1 MVTDTEN
8 IKQVVE
14 DLEKQELGSPGG
26 VSSPQVY
33 AQLLAIYLFQ
43 NDLCNAK
50 YLWKRIPQN
59 VKTSHAE
66 LGLIWKVGQK
76 LWMRDFPGVYT
87 SLAVDWSE
95 NVSQIMQALLEIGKV
110 ELEEVNPH
118 LRGGRVENHLGKT
131 TLSSPDRDSNLDL
144 PVLSSRAQHD
154 KRRAGQAVLV
164 SGFHLDGTRLLIY
177 TLLFRFSAMNI
188 LRSNE
193 STRKRAVN
201 LVSHAYSSICADD
214 LAAFVGMP
222 ADRAVSAVV
231 EQGWNFDAATR
242 AMTPIQPESK
252 PTHITSSEDQLYKL
266 TDFVSFLE
274 N

>member
-1 MVTDTEN
+1 MADTEN

-14 DLEKQELGSPGG
+14 DLEKQELESPGG

-59 VKTSHAE
+59 IKTSHAE
-66 LGLIWKVGQK
+66 LGLIWKVGQR

-95 NVSQIMQALLEIGKV
+95 NVSQVMQALL
-110 ELEEVNPH
+110 
-118 LRGGRVENHLGKT
+118 
-131 TLSSPDRDSNLDL
+131 
-144 PVLSSRAQHD
+144 
-154 KRRAGQAVLV
+154 
-164 SGFHLDGTRLLIY
+164 
-177 TLLFRFSAMNI
+177 
-188 LRSNE
+188 E

-201 LVSHAYSSICADD
+201 LVSHAYSSISADD

-222 ADRAVSAVV
+222 ADRAASAVV
-231 EQGWNFDAATR
+231 EQGWNFDSVTR
-242 AMTPIQPESK
+242 TMTPSQPVTQ
-252 PTHITSSEDQLYKL
+252 PTHITSNEDQLYKL